1 MKPPEQFFDEFEPL
15 RERIRW
21 AQAGLGTEKQIAQG
35 KMMLDD
41 FREFFQKWRPQLKG
55 HAEACRLMDTLLGQM
70 DTMERHLHQVFW
82 AHLNEVIGA
91 RKEWIQIEA
100 LFQAMVAVI
109 TLRKQMPEKLRD
121 GFEQILRDYAKGEF
135 DAEKEYRESEKDV
148 VEAEAKFRKALAG
161 LEVDWPERVDA
172 ALRERLEKLDVES
185 ANAWQAEV
193 TAQIEKLR
201 GKAEA
206 PPVGK

>member
-1 MKPPEQFFDEFEPL
+1 MKPPEQFFDEFEPI

-41 FREFFQKWRPQLKG
+41 FRDFFRKWRPQING
-55 HAEACRLMDTLLGQM
+55 HPEACRLMDTLRGQM
-70 DTMERHLHQVFW
+70 DKMERHLHQVFW
-82 AHLNEVIGA
+82 AHLNEVIEA

-100 LFQAMVAVI
+100 IFQAMVAVI

-121 GFEQILRDYAKGEF
+121 GFEKILRDYAKGEF
-135 DAEKEYRESEKDV
+135 DAEKEYRDSEKDV
-148 VEAEAKFRKALAG
+148 TEAEAEFRKALAG

-172 ALRERLEKLDVES
+172 GLRNRLEKLEVEG
-185 ANAWQAEV
+185 AKAWQAEV
-193 TAQIEKLR
+193 AAQMEKLGDR
-201 GKAEA
+201 VAA
-206 PPVGK
+206 QSA